1 MALSITTWKVGIK
14 VLTVS
19 FNIKYFISLS
29 NLICRSQNQGTYIG
43 ISDINLS
50 GLITDWSDNGTYFN
64 VQMSVDSFG
73 NFPNLL
79 SELTQNANGSYDNIV
94 VTDGIYTY
102 TFVDVHDITPT
113 TFKCLSITG
122 LSLPN
127 SSPLIPNGTRN
138 YTLVMNGYFP
148 LFLEENP
155 FNFNPI
161 YLGGGYGAYSS
172 ITDGI
177 SFASIS
183 NQINSGNPEVRYI
196 NVTSTGEIQ
205 FDRYTINV
213 IKPDYPVTSTYL
225 KREALEKTASDLQVN
240 SQILGYRLTALD
252 RTSISQISRYR
263 GPYNPK
269 WKDVIKFIDTQDLLN
284 ENLIYYNIQILTDV
298 GYLIDSGMAKIPYI
312 YYNKVNVENPNI
324 ILGNS
329 LARSGNS
336 ERFIYPLIGDIAID
350 FDSYFIFKSNWDI
363 NYYKKYLTKTDKIS
377 VIGTREPKEEKSF
390 FGSKAISIPN
400 EIRIETFPT
409 GIITDEQLREI
420 GSINNTDANI
430 VEKTVQTQRLTELI
444 LNFYIT
450 KSLQDWLITDG
461 FGSEFYK
468 YVNIN
473 YSFGD
478 IGLDDDIKTYIT
490 ENIFERYAIKEII
503 MWEKIWDPIRG
514 QSNPSQIVTNLTD
527 VQKLANGYV
536 KSKSYRVVFDT
547 TGGLNFQMIYTIPR
561 DKKTSISFT
570 VILGKK

>member
-1 MALSITTWKVGIK
+1 
-14 VLTVS
+14 
-19 FNIKYFISLS
+19 
-29 NLICRSQNQGTYIG
+29 
-43 ISDINLS
+43 
-50 GLITDWSDNGTYFN
+50 
-64 VQMSVDSFG
+64 
-73 NFPNLL
+73 
-79 SELTQNANGSYDNIV
+79 
-94 VTDGIYTY
+94 
-102 TFVDVHDITPT
+102 
-113 TFKCLSITG
+113 
-122 LSLPN
+122 
-127 SSPLIPNGTRN
+127 
-138 YTLVMNGYFP
+138 
-148 LFLEENP
+148 
-155 FNFNPI
+155 
-161 YLGGGYGAYSS
+161 
-172 ITDGI
+172 
-177 SFASIS
+177 
-183 NQINSGNPEVRYI
+183 
-196 NVTSTGEIQ
+196 
-205 FDRYTINV
+205 V

-252 RTSISQISRYR
+252 RTSLSQISRYR

-298 GYLIDSGMAKIPYI
+298 GYLVDSGMAKIPYI

-430 VEKTVQTQRLTELI
+430 VEKTIETQRLTELN
-444 LNFYIT
+444 LSFYIT
-450 KSLQDWLITDG
+450 KSLQDWLIADG
-461 FGSEFYK
+461 FGSEFHK
-468 YVNIN
+468 YVNVN

-570 VILGKK
+570 VILEKK